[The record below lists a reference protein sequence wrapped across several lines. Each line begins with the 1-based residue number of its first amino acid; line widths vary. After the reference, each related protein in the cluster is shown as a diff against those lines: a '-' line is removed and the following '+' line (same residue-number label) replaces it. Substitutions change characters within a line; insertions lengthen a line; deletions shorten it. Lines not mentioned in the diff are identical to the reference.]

1 MPYQITYVVGVTD
14 PVERAACVGKILKT
28 VCGIDTSWLQAH
40 PEAPRLADAGIRIVP
55 EPRDTDI
62 WHSVEALLRMQ
73 QATEPE
79 YACALAAERAVRD
92 GRRLEVPPLKTIDDE
107 QTRFTVA
114 TDLFDGDS
122 ERDLSNTVLSHMLV
136 GLTELD
142 AYCLK
147 RHPEWP
153 GIYDGQVCY
162 EEEPIGQEDWADIP
176 TQDQLGIADC
186 EDLACRR
193 AAELNVRYGIRAFP
207 TFVYRRRPNGSY
219 LYHILTARPD
229 MVPNQGDLYRLT
241 NAGWKLRTDTAV
253 IPTEDPSRHL
263 GMQ

>member
-1 MPYQITYVVGVTD
+1 MQSV
-14 PVERAACVGKILKT
+14 AKNAKT
-28 VCGIDTSWLQAH
+28 VRCRDIQTSDHYVYL
-40 PEAPRLADAGIRIVP
+40 PEHDV
-55 EPRDTDI
+55 
-62 WHSVEALLRMQ
+62 
-73 QATEPE
+73 
-79 YACALAAERAVRD
+79 
-92 GRRLEVPPLKTIDDE
+92 
-107 QTRFTVA
+107 TV
-114 TDLFDGDS
+114 
-122 ERDLSNTVLSHMLV
+122 SN
-136 GLTELD
+136 
-142 AYCLK
+142 
-147 RHPEWP
+147 
-153 GIYDGQVCY
+153 
-162 EEEPIGQEDWADIP
+162 
-176 TQDQLGIADC
+176 C